1 MTRRGANGAGRDDS
15 ARVRS
20 ACTVCRVQHGNTP
33 ARPGRCDTARRE
45 HSARHNPVPHIQYGP
60 NRETRHNAVR
70 SDPNG
75 TGLRSAVRKEKG
87 RAGESRSHTRAREG
101 AGNFSSRDGSAICAR
116 CPQLPG
122 EEDAEDGNLRVV
134 RTDGSGIP
142 GTRRAAPEP
151 AGTCRDQRYGR
162 AIRRKAR
169 AASGTDNRNVR
180 NKEI

>member
-1 MTRRGANGAGRDDS
+1 MIRHGYGAFERYDRVYTATLRRDPDAAIRRGANTPLGTTRY
-15 ARVRS
+15 R
-20 ACTVCRVQHGNTP
+20 TVQH
-33 ARPGRCDTARRE
+33 
-45 HSARHNPVPHIQYGP
+45 GP

-180 NKEI
+180 NNEI